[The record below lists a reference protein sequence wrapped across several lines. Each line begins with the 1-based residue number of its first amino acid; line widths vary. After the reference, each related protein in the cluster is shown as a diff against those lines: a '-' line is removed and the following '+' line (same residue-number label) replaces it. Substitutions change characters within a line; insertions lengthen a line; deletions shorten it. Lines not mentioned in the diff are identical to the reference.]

1 MLVPQ
6 CACNIP
12 SLLKSPFLWKLQKI
26 VWKYILFC
34 LEVHF
39 LTMFEI
45 AFLKLE
51 EFLVAKS
58 RVVFPFL
65 F

>member
-12 SLLKSPFLWKLQKI
+12 SLLNSPFLWKLQKI

>member
-34 LEVHF
+34 LEVNF